1 MAALLL
7 CSSVLTAPLL
17 FPKSSTSA
25 ETRVAF
31 TRVDAVRQLSST
43 RADSAEVPQLVLAE
57 FLSTTT
63 TLAPAKPKAHRTTTT
78 TTVRRGS
85 YASAKPKPKPAAAS
99 TAAKSRTTTTTRA
112 AAKPAPSAGPASTT
126 GHSETGKA
134 SWYDAPAGTCAHR
147 SLPKGLVVTVTNV
160 ANSKSI
166 TCRVSDRG
174 PYVDGRIIDLS
185 RSGFQALGSAASGV
199 ITVRVDW

>member
-1 MAALLL
+1 LLL
-7 CSSVLTAPLL
+7 CGSVLSAPLL

-25 ETRVAF
+25 ETEVAF
-31 TRVDAVRQLSST
+31 TRVDAVRQLEPA
-43 RADSAEVPQLVLAE
+43 RADAAEGPQLVLAE

-63 TLAPAKPKAHRTTTT
+63 TIAPPKPKVRRTT
-78 TTVRRGS
+78 TTVRRAS
-85 YASAKPKPKPAAAS
+85 YASTKPKPKAS
-99 TAAKSRTTTTTRA
+99 SAKGRTTPTTRA
-112 AAKPAPSAGPASTT
+112 AAKPAPNAGPASAT

-147 SLPKGLVVTVTNV
+147 TLPKGLIVTVTNV
-160 ANSKSI
+160 ANNKQI

-185 RSGFQALGSAASGV
+185 RSGFQALGSAAAGV
-199 ITVRVDW
+199 ISVRVDW